1 VPPRSLSPSLRI
13 TLLAVAGLVVVALF
27 MTIGV
32 NGRWSFVLPF
42 RGTKVAAM
50 ILVGTAIAVATLLFQ
65 TVTANRILT
74 PSIMGLDQL
83 YVLIQTSLVFLAGAA
98 GLTLLGPRWLFVL
111 EIAAMV
117 GFSLLLFRAL
127 FSGSLRDLHLLV
139 LVGIVFGLLF
149 RSLSG
154 FLARIIDPND
164 FVVLQ
169 DALFANFNSV
179 NQELLTIS
187 AITVGLV
194 LVLVWRMRHVLDVL
208 ALGREAAINLGVE
221 HRRMVAL
228 VLVLVAIL
236 VSVSTAL
243 VGPVTFFG
251 LLVVSI
257 AYQITGSEKH
267 RHLLPVASLLGA
279 VTLLAGQLVLERV
292 FALGTALGIVIEFAG
307 GLMFIWLLLKGKVR

>member
-1 VPPRSLSPSLRI
+1 MQSSSLSPALRI
-13 TLLAVAGLVVVALF
+13 ALLASAFLAVAILF
-27 MTIGV
+27 MTVGAE
-32 NGRWSFVLPF
+32 GRWSFVLPF

-83 YVLIQTSLVFLAGAA
+83 YVLIQTGLVFLAGAA
-98 GLTLLGPRWLFVL
+98 GLTLLGPRALFAL
-111 EIAAMV
+111 ETAAMV

-127 FSGSLRDLHLLV
+127 FSGSQRDLHLLV

-149 RSLSG
+149 RSLSS

-179 NQELLTIS
+179 DKALLS
-187 AITVGLV
+187 VAAVAVGLV
-194 LVLVWRMRHVLDVL
+194 LAVVWRMRHVLDVL
-208 ALGREAAINLGVE
+208 ALGREAAISLGVA

-257 AYQITGSEKH
+257 AYQIAGSQKH

-279 VTLLAGQLVLERV
+279 VILIAGQLVLERV

-307 GLMFIWLLLKGKVR
+307 GLVFIWLLLKGRVR

>member
-1 VPPRSLSPSLRI
+1 MPPRSLSPSLRI
-13 TLLAVAGLVVVALF
+13 TLLALAGLVVVALF
-27 MTIGV
+27 MTIGA
-32 NGRWSFVLPF
+32 NGSWSFVLPF

-50 ILVGTAIAVATLLFQ
+50 ILVGTAIAVSTLLFQ

-83 YVLIQTSLVFLAGAA
+83 YVLIQTCLVFLAGAA

-127 FSGSLRDLHLLV
+127 FSGSVRDLHLLV

-179 NQELLTIS
+179 DQELLAIS
-187 AITVGLV
+187 AIAVGLV

-208 ALGREAAINLGVE
+208 ALGREATINLGVE

>member
-1 VPPRSLSPSLRI
+1 MPPRLLSPALRI
-13 TLLAVAGLVVVALF
+13 ALLASVGATVILLF
-27 MTIGV
+27 ITVGA

-42 RGTKVAAM
+42 RGAKVAAM
-50 ILVGTAIAVATLLFQ
+50 VLVGTAIAVSTLLFQ

-83 YVLIQTSLVFLAGAA
+83 YGLIQTCLVFLAGAA
-98 GLTLLGPRWLFVL
+98 GLTLLGPRWLFAL
-111 EIAAMV
+111 EAAAMV
-117 GFSLLLFRAL
+117 GFSLLLFQAL

-149 RSLSG
+149 RSLSS

-169 DALFANFNSV
+169 DTLFANFNSV
-179 NQELLTIS
+179 SSELL
-187 AITVGLV
+187 AIAAVTVGLV
-194 LVLVWRMRHVLDVL
+194 LAIVWRMRHVLDVL

-221 HRRMVAL
+221 HRRTVAV

-257 AYQITGSEKH
+257 AYQIAGSEKH
-267 RHLLPVASLLGA
+267 QHLLPIASLLGA
-279 VTLLAGQLVLERV
+279 ITLLAGQLVLERV

-307 GLMFIWLLLKGKVR
+307 GLMFIWLLLKGRVR